1 MRRVS
6 MATRD
11 ELVAAVIER
20 YSKGR
25 RAEKGRILGEFVAV
39 TGFHRK
45 HAMRVLRGG
54 QASRRSAPRPER
66 RLYDEAVHE
75 ALIVIWEASD
85 RVCGKRLKALAPIL
99 VDAMERHGH
108 LQLAAEVRARL
119 LAMSAATMDR
129 ALRPVRAQA
138 GSGIRRRTAP
148 SSAVRRSVPVRTFAD
163 WQDPPPGFV
172 EADLVAHSGPSAS
185 GSFVQTLVL
194 TDIATGWTECGPL
207 LVREQG
213 LLSEVLTELRKLL
226 PFDLLGFDTDND
238 SVFMNETVRDYCQAA
253 GIAFTRCRPYRK
265 NDQAFVE
272 QKNGAVVRRIVGYR
286 RLEGWAAAAAL
297 ARLYATVR
305 LFVNV
310 FQPSFKLA
318 GKAREG
324 ARVRKRYHP
333 PATPCERLLA
343 DPRTP
348 EAVRG
353 RVEALRARLDPVRW
367 LSEMRA
373 AQQAL
378 VALADQDPDRPAVV
392 DAPPIEAFL
401 AGLRTAWR
409 EGEVRPTAQPK
420 PKQKRG
426 RRRPDPLVEVT
437 AQLRAWFDADP
448 SRTGRE
454 LLERLQVEHP
464 GCYPDHLLRTL
475 QRRLKV
481 WRGEMARALDFL
493 PAVKHPTLR
502 FLSSPASLA
511 PCSRRLRAGARRRC
525 HSWPL
530 GRRWRAVPGRQAG
543 RDKRRSNQG
552 ISAAYAGAD
561 EP

>member
-25 RAEKGRILGEFVAV
+25 RAEKGRILDEFVAV

-54 QASRRSAPRPER
+54 QATRRSAPRPER

-99 VDAMERHGH
+99 VEAMERHGH
-108 LQLAAEVRARL
+108 LQLAPEVRTRL

-138 GSGIRRRTAP
+138 GSGIRRRAGP
-148 SSAVRRSVPVRTFAD
+148 ASAVRRSVPVRTFAD

-213 LLSEVLTELRKLL
+213 LLSAVLTELRKLL

-286 RLEGWAAAAAL
+286 RRERWAAAAAL

-305 LFVNV
+305 LFVNF
-310 FQPSFKLA
+310 FQPSFKVA
-318 GKAREG
+318 IDIGKTRNE
-324 ARVRKRYHP
+324 V
-333 PATPCERLLA
+333 L
-343 DPRTP
+343 
-348 EAVRG
+348 
-353 RVEALRARLDPVRW
+353 
-367 LSEMRA
+367 
-373 AQQAL
+373 
-378 VALADQDPDRPAVV
+378 
-392 DAPPIEAFL
+392 IEI
-401 AGLRTAWR
+401 
-409 EGEVRPTAQPK
+409 
-420 PKQKRG
+420 
-426 RRRPDPLVEVT
+426 
-437 AQLRAWFDADP
+437 
-448 SRTGRE
+448 
-454 LLERLQVEHP
+454 P
-464 GCYPDHLLRTL
+464 GH
-475 QRRLKV
+475 
-481 WRGEMARALDFL
+481 
-493 PAVKHPTLR
+493 
-502 FLSSPASLA
+502 
-511 PCSRRLRAGARRRC
+511 ARRRRLTVLNTRADYDRLIDLLSGLGQPVTC
-525 HSWPL
+525 AFEATGNYHRPL
-530 GRRWRAVPGRQAG
+530 AWRLLQAG
-543 RDKRRSNQG
+543 FTVRLISSLALARTREALHSGWDKNDPKDAQVSLHMLRIGASQHDHDPLAAGLNDIQEVSKTHEAISKAKTEVLHRILTHHLPLYFPEIGRFRHNSRSAWFFAFLDRFPTPG
-552 ISAAYAGAD
+552 SITALSKEAFIAAAWNVIGRKVSK
-561 EP
+561 ERLR